1 MSNLTRR
8 EFLHLAAASGIGVT
22 VLGAAGPAR
31 AGHAPAVGMGVLV
44 DVARCV
50 GCRSCEAACKAAH
63 GFPEGASQ
71 DLGPESWTYVKTV
84 HLGAPRAHMN
94 LGGEGAGARTF
105 KVQCMHCAQPAC
117 ASACPVAA
125 LRKTPGGPVVYDAD
139 RCIGCR
145 YCMQACPFQV
155 PSYEWTR
162 LAPFVKKCDMCAERV
177 GRGEKPA
184 CVEAC
189 PVGAAEFGD
198 REAMLAEARRRIHEN
213 PSYVKRIY
221 GSEEAGGTSVLMISD
236 VPFEKLGFI
245 TPPMSSLPTLTAG
258 PLKETPVMVLVGG
271 SLLAALYWIT
281 QRREEVAAAEKN
293 GATPPLSA
301 GPSNK
306 ERS

>member
-1 MSNLTRR
+1 MTTQPKAILIDIT
-8 EFLHLAAASGIGVT
+8 
-22 VLGAAGPAR
+22 
-31 AGHAPAVGMGVLV
+31 
-44 DVARCV
+44 RCV
-50 GCRSCEAACKAAH
+50 GCHACEQTCKQIH
-63 GFPEGASQ
+63 NFPT
-71 DLGPESWTYVKTV
+71 DPEPQLSATAFTVVQERGDRYV
-84 HLGAPRAHMN
+84 RRM
-94 LGGEGAGARTF
+94 
-105 KVQCMHCAQPAC
+105 CMHCEDPTC
-117 ASACPVAA
+117 VSVCLVGA
-125 LRKTPGGPVVYDAD
+125 LKKTSLGPVVYDAD

-198 REAMLAEARRRIHEN
+198 REAMLAEARRRIREN

-281 QRREEVAAAEKN
+281 QRREEVAAAEKS